1 MEPSTDRDT
10 KMPQEGWPSGVGS
23 RVQAHG
29 PLFESWRVPCGGG
42 IFMACIAPTLWLSWG
57 ARVRFVA
64 SLYSSYGSI
73 QYSLAEGAPIRSRPG
88 G

>member
-1 MEPSTDRDT
+1 MWDPVC
-10 KMPQEGWPSGVGS
+10 KLM
-23 RVQAHG
+23 
-29 PLFESWRVPCGGG
+29 VPCSSRGGYHVGGG

-64 SLYSSYGSI
+64 SLYGSYGSI